1 MWKASNR
8 ICMNRWKL
16 ISVLGSWDKVYGC
29 EAKVYIHKTMVLG
42 FSKNFCYNTARFIG
56 SPFHMFQPEI
66 NCTFFSA
73 VPQGINQISM
83 HTFIADTFFWVFFQP
98 ISMRFI
104 PAKTLVNQQ
113 KSLCLP
119 PKVLGQ
125 TPATDTI
132 LSPWAHLIVKD
143 NTISL
148 CQFLHKSFAS
158 LVN

>member
-8 ICMNRWKL
+8 TCMNRWKL
-16 ISVLGSWDKVYGC
+16 ISVLGSWDEVYGC

-42 FSKNFCYNTARFIG
+42 FSEICYNTLALHFT
-56 SPFHMFQPEI
+56 
-66 NCTFFSA
+66 CFSLKSTA
-73 VPQGINQISM
+73 HFSLLSLRASTRYQCI
-83 HTFIADTFFWVFFQP
+83 HLLLDTFFWVFFQP

-132 LSPWAHLIVKD
+132 LSPWAHLTVKY

>member
-1 MWKASNR
+1 
-8 ICMNRWKL
+8 
-16 ISVLGSWDKVYGC
+16 
-29 EAKVYIHKTMVLG
+29 
-42 FSKNFCYNTARFIG
+42 
-56 SPFHMFQPEI
+56 
-66 NCTFFSA
+66 
-73 VPQGINQISM
+73 
-83 HTFIADTFFWVFFQP
+83 
-98 ISMRFI
+98 
-104 PAKTLVNQQ
+104 
-113 KSLCLP
+113 LCLP